1 MRGGHQILCQTA
13 TGVCLRVCLRAWS
26 LPRSGFCLL
35 WVQPLRVLHQAAD
48 QLPHLRFMTRRSLAF
63 CTQSKLDGG
72 GREQRSG
79 LHYAIKWGQRG
90 NNYTVIPVKRWTCA
104 LTGTFAEMNSGDGRV
119 EMKYRR
125 LITFKQAAMRRHWG
139 SEAENTHIYIT
150 KCCSTARLSPKW
162 KTETVWGSR
171 SVLSSAGCFVKS
183 EFWISNSS
191 VFEFICCCMF

>member
-26 LPRSGFCLL
+26 LPRSGFCLSYFHPP
-35 WVQPLRVLHQAAD
+35 PLPPPAPPSPPPPPPPPPPPA
-48 QLPHLRFMTRRSLAF
+48 PPAP
-63 CTQSKLDGG
+63 

-90 NNYTVIPVKRWTCA
+90 NNYTVIPVKRWTCT